1 LASTDPSPDGATAD
15 PLVVVKIGRVSG
27 LPRLAWAEGCEFSL
41 PAAAAGR
48 LRGSQADAAAIEISP
63 DAVRPAPEVVDQLR
77 SRQAYTD
84 RKPGS
89 SRLPFSY
96 RRVPGWA
103 RSLIATGLGVVGR
116 RRLARTT
123 FPRWPLDLSA
133 DFAAELFD
141 PAAQRADD
149 GPTPVMLTHDLDSPE
164 GLRNAGALFAGV
176 EEEFGARSAH
186 YVVPC
191 DWPLDDGL
199 LSELKDR
206 GHEIGVHG
214 FDHSNRT
221 PFAPA
226 EVRRQRLAA
235 ARPFI
240 ERYDVE
246 GYRAPSLLRTRALLE
261 DLAPLYRYDSSIP
274 TSGGLF
280 PVPGNGCA
288 TARPYRIG
296 GLVELPV
303 SLPRDGSLLFLRH
316 RPAEILD
323 IWISAARHIRASG
336 GVIVLLTHCEA
347 RFSGNPAMLESYRR
361 FLEFLS
367 DGGDYRFVL
376 PRDFVT
382 GAEGR

>member
-133 DFAAELFD
+133 DFAAARCS
-141 PAAQRADD
+141 PASR
-149 GPTPVMLTHDLDSPE
+149 
-164 GLRNAGALFAGV
+164 RNSV
-176 EEEFGARSAH
+176 
-186 YVVPC
+186 
-191 DWPLDDGL
+191 
-199 LSELKDR
+199 
-206 GHEIGVHG
+206 
-214 FDHSNRT
+214 
-221 PFAPA
+221 
-226 EVRRQRLAA
+226 
-235 ARPFI
+235 
-240 ERYDVE
+240 
-246 GYRAPSLLRTRALLE
+246 RAP
-261 DLAPLYRYDSSIP
+261 P
-274 TSGGLF
+274 TTSCPAIGRSTM
-280 PVPGNGCA
+280 GC
-288 TARPYRIG
+288 
-296 GLVELPV
+296 
-303 SLPRDGSLLFLRH
+303 
-316 RPAEILD
+316 
-323 IWISAARHIRASG
+323 
-336 GVIVLLTHCEA
+336 
-347 RFSGNPAMLESYRR
+347 
-361 FLEFLS
+361 
-367 DGGDYRFVL
+367 
-376 PRDFVT
+376 
-382 GAEGR
+382 